1 MEGSSGPRKLR
12 CWCIVC
18 RKGSIPFNALLSFRF
33 GGLGREIGR
42 TCGQVSSTLTTA
54 HKASV
59 ESCRE
64 ASIIGASMVTVGI
77 LGTKTELLLEV
88 DWPATVNQRHR

>member
-1 MEGSSGPRKLR
+1 MEGSSEPRKLR

-18 RKGSIPFNALLSFRF
+18 RKGSIQFGALLSLRF
-33 GGLGREIGR
+33 GGLGREIRR

-54 HKASV
+54 YKASV
-59 ESCRE
+59 EFCRK
-64 ASIIGASMVTVGI
+64 ASIIIGASVVTVGT

-88 DWPATVNQRHR
+88 E

>member
-1 MEGSSGPRKLR
+1 MEGSSEPRKLR

-18 RKGSIPFNALLSFRF
+18 RKGSILFDALLSFWF
-33 GGLGREIGR
+33 GEFGWKTRR

-54 HKASV
+54 YKASA

-64 ASIIGASMVTVGI
+64 ASIIGASVITVGI
-77 LGTKTELLLEV
+77 LGAKTELLLEV
-88 DWPATVNQRHR
+88 D